1 MAALDLITLNE
12 AKATLNISSGELEH
26 DEEIARFVTAVSER
40 IDDLCGPVVARS
52 VTELHD
58 GGRYAL
64 RPRSTPVSA
73 VTTLTEYAHTTPTVL
88 TAETNVSKPAD
99 GYLLVDEWV
108 HNVQIVR
115 RSGGSDSYFPSGR
128 RNVELVYSSGR
139 AATTADV
146 PDVFKMAAALTVQHM
161 WRPSAGG
168 WAQSMQFDD
177 TGRPSSPVAAWMVPK
192 AVKELLADE
201 LRPAGVA

>member
-1 MAALDLITLNE
+1 MAVLDLITLGE
-12 AKATLNISSGELEH
+12 AKATLNISSAELEH
-26 DEEIARFVTAVSER
+26 DEEIARFVSAVSER

-58 GGRYAL
+58 GGGYAL

-88 TAETNVSKPAD
+88 TAETNASKPAD

-108 HNVQIVR
+108 HNVRIIR
-115 RSGGSDSYFPSGR
+115 RSAGSDSYFATGR
-128 RNVELVYSSGR
+128 RNVELVFSSGR

-146 PDVFKMAAALTVQHM
+146 PDHFKMAAALTLQHM
-161 WRPSAGG
+161 WRPAAGA
-168 WAQSMQFDD
+168 WTQSMQFDD
-177 TGRPSSPVAAWMVPK
+177 GRPSSPVAAWMVPK